1 MTHYPFL
8 SPETIEAYATQFLQE
23 HHPDGSCPVPIE
35 DIVELRLKLEIVTVK
50 GLVQQL
56 EIDGFLSRDFKQ
68 ITIDEDQ
75 YMQRPTR
82 ARFTLAH
89 ECGHLVMHK
98 EFLAKHAITS
108 TEHWKQFVLGDS
120 SGRAPLETHANM
132 FAGFVLMPTNALKN
146 AINDAKE
153 ELGQNP
159 VFKGK
164 SLPPDKTLY
173 PYLAKPL
180 AKRFNVSEQAAGM
193 RLAHL

>member
-8 SPETIEAYATQFLQE
+8 APETIEAHATQFLRE
-23 HHPDGSCPVPIE
+23 YHPDGSYPVPIE
-35 DIVELRLKLEIVTVK
+35 DIVELRLKLEIVTAK
-50 GLVQQL
+50 GLMQLL

-75 YMQRPTR
+75 YMHRPTR

-98 EFLAKHAITS
+98 DFLAEHAITS
-108 TEHWKQFVLGDS
+108 TDHWKRIVLGDS
-120 SGRAPLETHANM
+120 SGRAPLETQANM
-132 FAGFVLMPTNALKN
+132 FAGFVLMPTPALEI
-146 AINDAKE
+146 AIREAKA
-153 ELGQNP
+153 ELAQNP

-164 SLPPDKTLY
+164 QLPPDKTLY

-180 AKRFNVSEQAAGM
+180 AKRFDISEQAAGM